1 MMEALT
7 KLCSLDF
14 VAWRGFLFSALIL
27 NFVFTCQL
35 FLLQPI
41 VSALDGNPGDAA
53 ALFERAQQHVK
64 VKKYS
69 EALNDLNAAI
79 EADPALSE
87 AYWHRASVLR
97 QLCRPFLANVDMRNQ
112 KETTGSFWR

>member
-1 MMEALT
+1 MYSCVQLVKLWKWLMSTGLFFLPLYSWLPLT
-7 KLCSLDF
+7 DISCNGWC
-14 VAWRGFLFSALIL
+14 V
-27 NFVFTCQL
+27 
-35 FLLQPI
+35 
-41 VSALDGNPGDAA
+41 DGNPGDAA
-53 ALFERAQQHVK
+53 VLFERAQQHVK

-97 QLCRPFLANVDMRNQ
+97 QLCRFHFNFIIGN
-112 KETTGSFWR
+112 